1 MQHNTVVYLSTYA
14 LTHTYF
20 ICCRVVLVM
29 LDPKDIKDPGFVHV
43 WYLAWLENECRV
55 LIIENLMTGPKETM
69 SVNL

>member
-1 MQHNTVVYLSTYA
+1 
-14 LTHTYF
+14 
-20 ICCRVVLVM
+20 M
-29 LDPKDIKDPGFVHV
+29 LDPEDIKVPGFVHV